1 MGVDELSSSEQ
12 RSRVLAVLVLS
23 LLLLPTLLAA
33 TNTLVVRAELK
44 TQNISS
50 SSTNER
56 VDLVYLAA
64 HMEEFENQSVAT
76 NGTVRFY
83 ASVYMFEDFWLQA
96 PNDAKI
102 PVVTRFAGLS
112 VPPNGSLIEISGT
125 IGHSNLEGGFY
136 FLNASSWT
144 TAVIPEFSNTVI
156 IVLSLTIFSVLAA
169 IMKVNSQQKRTTRVD
184 Y

>member
-1 MGVDELSSSEQ
+1 
-12 RSRVLAVLVLS
+12 VLS

-33 TNTLVVRAELK
+33 TNTLVVGAELI
-44 TQNISS
+44 TQNMNSS
-50 SSTNER
+50 SSNEP
-56 VDLVYLAA
+56 VDLMYLAA
-64 HMEEFENQSVAT
+64 HLEEFENQSVTT

-83 ASVYMFEDFWLQA
+83 ASIYMFEDFWLQA

-112 VPPNGSLIEISGT
+112 VPPNDSLIEISGT
-125 IGHSNLEGGFY
+125 IEHSTLEGGFY

-144 TAVIPEFSNTVI
+144 TALIPEFSNTVI
-156 IVLSLTIFSVLAA
+156 LVLSLTIFSVLAA
-169 IMKVNSQQKRTTRVD
+169 IVKVNSKRKRTSRIG

>member
-1 MGVDELSSSEQ
+1 
-12 RSRVLAVLVLS
+12 VLS

-33 TNTLVVRAELK
+33 TNTLVVRAELI
-44 TQNISS
+44 TQNIDS
-50 SSTNER
+50 SSTNEH
-56 VDLVYLAA
+56 VDLMYLAA
-64 HMEEFENQSVAT
+64 HLEEFEEQSVTT

-83 ASVYMFEDFWLQA
+83 PSIYMFEDFWLQA

-112 VPPNGSLIEISGT
+112 VPLNDSLIEISGT
-125 IGHSNLEGGFY
+125 IEHSTLEGGFY

-144 TAVIPEFSNTVI
+144 TATIPEFSNPVI
-156 IVLSLTIFSVLAA
+156 LVLSLTIFSVLTATV
-169 IMKVNSQQKRTTRVD
+169 IVYSKKKQTTRID